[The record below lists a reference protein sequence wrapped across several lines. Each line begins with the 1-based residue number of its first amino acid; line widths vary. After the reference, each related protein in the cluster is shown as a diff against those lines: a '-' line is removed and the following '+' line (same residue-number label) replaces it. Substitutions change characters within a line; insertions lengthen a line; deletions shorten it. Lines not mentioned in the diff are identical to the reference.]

1 MNRLVAKDLDDA
13 VLALTLFR
21 GWRPFRYS
29 GNVFYLV
36 EEDSECYR
44 IYRTKR
50 SAVGYAS
57 AVGKDCIRVDYN

>member
-44 IYRTKR
+44 IYRTKK

-57 AVGKDCIRVDYN
+57 AVGKECVRVDYN

>member
-44 IYRTKR
+44 IYRTKK

>member
-44 IYRTKR
+44 IYRTKK
-50 SAVGYAS
+50 SAVDYAS